1 MGDSMKMPGK
11 PRRTTPVLVAVLAA
25 SSGVAG
31 CGVVT
36 AKHTLVGGGPTVIT
50 VRDDANGKTV
60 KARVGDRIELILS
73 STYWNLHGSSAPRV
87 LRQNGPPVVLARPPS
102 CPDLPGL
109 GCTPE
114 QVNFTALAD
123 GTAIVRASRTSCG
136 EALRCAPDK
145 TRFAVTL
152 VIRASD

>member
-1 MGDSMKMPGK
+1 MKTPG
-11 PRRTTPVLVAVLAA
+11 RLWCTTMAAVVVLAVSA
-25 SSGVAG
+25 VAAG
-31 CGVVT
+31 CATVT
-36 AKHTLVGGGPTVIT
+36 AIHKVVGGGPSVIV

-73 STYWNLHGSSAPRV
+73 STYWNVHGASAPRV
-87 LRQNGPPVVLARPPS
+87 IRQDGPAYALARPPG
-102 CPDLPGL
+102 CPDIPGL

-123 GTAIVRASRTSCG
+123 GTAIIRASRISCG
-136 EALRCAPDK
+136 EALRCAPNK

-152 VIRASD
+152 VVMAG

>member
-1 MGDSMKMPGK
+1 MKMPGK
-11 PRRTTPVLVAVLAA
+11 PRRTTPALLAVLAA
-25 SSGVAG
+25 SSIVAG
-31 CGVVT
+31 CGTET
-36 AKHTLVGGGPTVIT
+36 AKHTAVGGRPTVIV
-50 VRDDANGKTV
+50 VRDNANGKTV
-60 KARVGDRIELILS
+60 NARVGDRIELILS

-87 LRQNGPPVVLARPPS
+87 VRQNGPAVVLARPKN

-123 GTAIVRASRTSCG
+123 GTAIIRASRTSCG

-152 VIRASD
+152 VVRASD

>member
-1 MGDSMKMPGK
+1 MKVLGK
-11 PRRTTPVLVAVLAA
+11 LRRTTPVVVAVLAGG
-25 SSGVAG
+25 SFVAG
-31 CGVVT
+31 CGNAT
-36 AKHTLVGGGPTVIT
+36 AKHTVAGGGPAVIV
-50 VRDDANGKTV
+50 VRGEANGKTV

-87 LRQNGPPVVLARPPS
+87 LRQNGPVVVLARPPG

-114 QVNFTALAD
+114 QVNFTALAG
-123 GTAIVRASRTSCG
+123 GTAIIRASRTSCG
-136 EALRCAPDK
+136 EALRCAPGK

-152 VIRASD
+152 VVGASD

>member
-1 MGDSMKMPGK
+1 MKTPDK
-11 PRRTTPVLVAVLAA
+11 PRRMVLVPVAVLAA
-25 SSGVAG
+25 SAVVAG
-31 CGVVT
+31 CGIAT
-36 AKHTLVGGGPTVIT
+36 AKHKVVGGGPTVIV
-50 VRDDANGKTV
+50 VRDEANGKTV

-87 LRQNGPPVVLARPPS
+87 LRQNGPAVVLARPPD

-123 GTAIVRASRTSCG
+123 GTAIIRASRISCG
-136 EALRCAPDK
+136 EALRCAPSK

-152 VIRASD
+152 VIGSSD

>member
-1 MGDSMKMPGK
+1 MKMPGI
-11 PRRTTPVLVAVLAA
+11 PRRTTRVLVVVLAA
-25 SSGVAG
+25 SVIAG

-36 AKHTLVGGGPTVIT
+36 TRHALAGGRSTVIV
-50 VRDDANGKTV
+50 VRNNANGKTV

-87 LRQNGPPVVLARPPS
+87 LRQNGPAVVLARPPG

-114 QVNFTALAD
+114 KVNFTAMAD
-123 GTAIVRASRTSCG
+123 GTAIIRASRTSCG

-152 VIRASD
+152 VVRAHG

>member
-1 MGDSMKMPGK
+1 MTMPGR
-11 PRRTTPVLVAVLAA
+11 PRRTMSVLVAVLAA
-25 SSGVAG
+25 SSVVAG
-31 CGVVT
+31 CGIVT
-36 AKHTLVGGGPTVIT
+36 AKNTAVGGGSTVIV

-73 STYWNLHGSSAPRV
+73 STYWNLDGSSAPRV
-87 LRQNGPPVVLARPPS
+87 LRQNGPAVVLARPPD

-123 GTAIVRASRTSCG
+123 GTAIIRASRVSCG
-136 EALRCAPDK
+136 EALRCAPSK

-152 VIRASD
+152 VVRASD